1 MNPTIAGIDV
11 HKRVLMVVAL
21 VAVEADTTGE
31 LEKARFGTTTA
42 ELRRLRDWLKQRQVQ
57 EVVMESTAQYWKP
70 VWLMLEGHFRLH
82 LAQAWSNRAP
92 RGKKSDFKD
101 AERLV
106 RRQMA
111 NELTLSFV
119 PAAEQRQMRDL
130 FRRRVQLTRD
140 RVRIQNQV
148 ESLLEETRIK
158 ISSVLT
164 DLFGASGLRILTA
177 LAQGISDPAQLAKL
191 ADKRVQCAP
200 EELADALTGSVG
212 INQRRLLKQHLDH
225 LALIDKQVAELD
237 TWTAEIMQTQAS
249 IIARLCDVPGIRL
262 LAAQQIIA
270 EVGPS
275 ASAFDSAPQLS
286 AWAGASPGRE
296 ESAEKNRS
304 NRSTKGNPYLRRT
317 LCQVA
322 QAAVR
327 TSNSFFQQKFKRLL
341 PRLGYPKA
349 IWAIARHLTVVI
361 WKILHDGATY
371 IEYGAPTSP
380 QAAKRRLQRIKK
392 ELRTLGYSD
401 DLRPMASV
409 ASSA

>member
-1 MNPTIAGIDV
+1 MNLTIAAIDV
-11 HKRVLMVVAL
+11 HKRVLMVV
-21 VAVEADTTGE
+21 VAIEADTAAE

-42 ELRRLRDWLKQRQVQ
+42 ELTRLQGWLKQRPVH
-57 EVVMESTAQYWKP
+57 EVVMESTAQYGRP

-92 RGKKSDFKD
+92 RGKKSDFQD
-101 AERLV
+101 AERLL
-106 RRQMA
+106 RRQIA
-111 NELTLSFV
+111 DELTLSFV
-119 PAAEQRQMRDL
+119 PAAEQRQIRDL
-130 FRRRVQLTRD
+130 NRRRVQLTRD

-164 DLFGASGLRILTA
+164 DLFGASGLRILAA
-177 LAQGISDPAQLAKL
+177 LAKGESDPAQLAKL
-191 ADKRVQCAP
+191 VDNRVKGAP
-200 EELADALTGSVG
+200 DELADALTGSVDLTH
-212 INQRRLLKQHLDH
+212 RRLLKQHLDH
-225 LALIDKQVAELD
+225 LELIDKQVAELD
-237 TWTAEIMQTQAS
+237 TWTAESMRAQAS
-249 IIARLCDVPGIRL
+249 TIARLCDVPGIRL

-286 AWAGASPGRE
+286 AWVGASPGRE

-327 TSNSFFQQKFKRLL
+327 TNHSFFSKNSSGCCLDWGIRKPSGQLPVISLSLSGRFCTMAPLTSNMAPLLL
-341 PRLGYPKA
+341 PKPPNDVYSALRRNSEPS
-349 IWAIARHLTVVI
+349 
-361 WKILHDGATY
+361 AT
-371 IEYGAPTSP
+371 PT
-380 QAAKRRLQRIKK
+380 
-392 ELRTLGYSD
+392 T
-401 DLRPMASV
+401 
-409 ASSA
+409 